1 MREDAEVTGQTYPSR
16 IGVSDIPCGRDEASS
31 AGIAWRPTP
40 FYLERSRLCRF
51 MESFGAESFE
61 ALLNM
66 SAAAPERFW
75 QEAVRDLDI
84 QFYTPYTQVMDTS
97 QGWEWTTW
105 FKGAQYNYVHDALD
119 KRATGEER
127 DRPAIIFE
135 GEEGSVR
142 TLTYGELHEEV
153 CRFAN
158 GLRSLGVEKGDRVG
172 LFMPFTPEVAIAMLA
187 CGKIGAIFIPVFSGY
202 AAPSVASRLND
213 CGAKVLVTSDGFTR
227 RGKPVAMKEVA
238 DQAAAEAPT
247 VENVIVHKRLGRE
260 VPWNDERDI
269 WWDDLV
275 STQSVECETVRTDA
289 EDLYMIIYTSGTTGK
304 PKGAQHVHC
313 GFPIK
318 GSQDMAHGFDLQ
330 PGDIL
335 FWYTDIGWM
344 MGPWAISGALML
356 GATLFMYDG
365 TPDYPGPDRIWAMVE
380 RHGITHLGIS
390 PTAIRAL
397 MSHGDEWVQKHDL
410 ESLLFLG
417 STGEPWNPDPWWWYF
432 RQVGGGRC
440 PIINYSGGT
449 EISGGILCC
458 NPLLPIKPASFN
470 APVPGMAADVVDDQG
485 NPVRGAVGELAI
497 RGPWPGMTRG
507 FWGDPERYKE
517 TYFSRIPGIW
527 VHGDW
532 AQIDDD
538 GYWYILGRS
547 DDTIKVAGKR
557 LGPAE
562 VESAAVSH
570 PAVREAAAIGVP
582 DELKGESVVVFAVLR
597 PPHESSDALRGEIAG
612 AIVAQLGKSLAPKKV
627 LFVSDLPKTRN
638 AKIMRRVI
646 RAKYLGEPLGDIT
659 SLENPAAVEE
669 IGRAI

>member
-1 MREDAEVTGQTYPSR
+1 MSDPYYPAFPDAGN
-16 IGVSDIPCGRDEASS
+16 IPCGSDNPANPD
-31 AGIAWRPTP
+31 IVWRPSP
-40 FYLERSRLCRF
+40 YYLERSRLLAF
-51 MESFGAESFE
+51 MKRLGIAGFQDLLDRAARSPEWFWAE
-61 ALLNM
+61 
-66 SAAAPERFW
+66 AAKDI
-75 QEAVRDLDI
+75 DL
-84 QFYTPYTQVMDTS
+84 QFYTPYSQVMDTS
-97 QGWEWTTW
+97 RGWEWATW
-105 FKGAQYNYVHDALD
+105 FTGAQYNYVNDALD
-119 KRATGEER
+119 KHAFGT
-127 DRPAIIFE
+127 DRHRLAIIFE
-135 GEEGSVR
+135 GEEGTVR
-142 TLTYGELHEEV
+142 TFTYAQLHAEV

-158 GLRSLGVEKGDRVG
+158 ALKALGVGEGDRVG
-172 LFMPFTPEVAIAMLA
+172 LFMPFIPEVAIAMLA
-187 CGKIGAIFIPVFSGY
+187 CGKIGAVFIPVFSGY

-213 CGAKVLVTSDGFTR
+213 CGAKVLVTADGFTR

-238 DQAAAEAPT
+238 DHAADAAPSI
-247 VENVIVHKRLGRE
+247 EHVIVYRRIGGDI
-260 VPWNDERDI
+260 PWNPDRDI
-269 WWDDLV
+269 WWHDAVEL
-275 STQSVECETVRTDA
+275 QSNECASLRTDA
-289 EDLYMIIYTSGTTGK
+289 EHLYMIIYTSGTTGK

-313 GFPIK
+313 GFPVK
-318 GSQDMAHGFDLQ
+318 GAQDMAHGFDVQ
-330 PGDIL
+330 PGDIF

-365 TPDYPGPDRIWAMVE
+365 TPDFPEPDRVWAMIE
-380 RHGITHLGIS
+380 RHKITHLGIS

-397 MSHGDEWVQKHDL
+397 MAQGDEWVSRHDL
-410 ESLLFLG
+410 SSLQFLG
-417 STGEPWNPDPWWWYF
+417 STGEPWNPDPWRWYF
-432 RQVGGGRC
+432 QKVGGGRC

-470 APVPGMAADVVDDQG
+470 APVPGMAADVVDDLG

-497 RGPWPGMTRG
+497 RAPWPGMTRG
-507 FWGDPERYKE
+507 FWGDAARYVD
-517 TYFSRIPGIW
+517 TYFSRIPGMW

-532 AQIDDD
+532 AQIDAD

-570 PAVREAAAIGVP
+570 AQVSEAAAIGVP

-597 PPHESSDALRGEIAG
+597 PGVAETDDLRADIA
-612 AIVAQLGKSLAPKKV
+612 AVIVEQLGKSLAPKKV

-646 RAKYLGEPLGDIT
+646 RARYLDEPLGDIT
-659 SLENPAAVEE
+659 SLENPRAVEG
-669 IGRAI
+669 IGNAR

>member
-1 MREDAEVTGQTYPSR
+1 MVNRA
-16 IGVSDIPCGRDEASS
+16 A
-31 AGIAWRPTP
+31 
-40 FYLERSRLCRF
+40 RSPEWF
-51 MESFGAESFE
+51 W
-61 ALLNM
+61 
-66 SAAAPERFW
+66 AAA
-75 QEAVRDLDI
+75 VKDLGI
-84 QFYTPYTQVMDTS
+84 EFYEPYEKVMDTS
-97 QGWEWTTW
+97 RGWEWTTW
-105 FKGAQYNYVHDALD
+105 FTNAKYNYVHDALD
-119 KRATGEER
+119 KRATGDER
-127 DRPAIIFE
+127 DRTAVIFE
-135 GEEGSVR
+135 GEEGVVR
-142 TLTYGELHEEV
+142 TYTYAQLHAEV

-158 GLRSLGVEKGDRVG
+158 GLQSLGVMEGDRVG

-187 CGKIGAIFIPVFSGY
+187 CGKIGAIFIPIFSGY
-202 AAPSVASRLND
+202 AAPSVASRLSD
-213 CGAKVLVTSDGFTR
+213 CSAKILVTADGFTR

-238 DQAAAEAPT
+238 DAAADAAPS
-247 VENVIVHKRLGRE
+247 VEKVIVHRRVGRD
-260 VPWNDERDI
+260 VPWNGERDV
-269 WWDDLV
+269 WWHDLIEG
-275 STQSVECETVRTDA
+275 QSAECESVRTDA
-289 EDLYMIIYTSGTTGK
+289 EQLYMIIYTSGTTGK

-318 GSQDMAHGFDLQ
+318 GAQDMAHCFDVQ
-330 PGDIL
+330 PGDIM

-365 TPDYPGPDRIWAMVE
+365 TPDFPGPDRVWDMIE

-397 MSHGDEWVQKHDL
+397 MGHGTEWVDKHNL
-410 ESLLFLG
+410 SSLYVLG

-432 RQVGGGRC
+432 KKVGGGKC

-458 NPLLPIKPASFN
+458 NPLLPIKPSSFN
-470 APVPGMAADVVDDQG
+470 APVPGMAADVVDDEG
-485 NPVRGAVGELAI
+485 KPVRGAVGELAI

-507 FWGDPERYKE
+507 FWGDPQRYVD
-517 TYFSRIPGIW
+517 TYFSRVPGVWI
-527 VHGDW
+527 HGDW
-532 AQIDDD
+532 AQVDED

-570 PAVREAAAIGVP
+570 PSVSEAAAIGVP

-597 PPHESSDALRGEIAG
+597 KNVEASDTLRVGIVD
-612 AIVAQLGKSLAPKKV
+612 AIVGQLGKSLAPNKV

-646 RAKYLGEPLGDIT
+646 RARYLGEPLGDIT

-669 IGRAI
+669 IGKAQ

>member
-1 MREDAEVTGQTYPSR
+1 LSDKSGSPGLADNTIPSG
-16 IGVSDIPCGRDEASS
+16 IVSPR
-31 AGIAWRPTP
+31 AGDIAWRPSP
-40 FYLERSRLCRF
+40 FYLQRSRLRAF
-51 MESFGAESFE
+51 MERLGVPSFE
-61 ALLNM
+61 QLLQQ
-66 SAAAPERFW
+66 AAAGPTWFW
-75 QEAVRDLDI
+75 DAAVKDLGI
-84 QFYTPYTQVMDTS
+84 EFYSPYTQVLDTS
-97 QGWEWTTW
+97 RGWEWATW
-105 FKGAQYNYVHDALD
+105 FTGAQYNYVHDALD
-119 KRATGEER
+119 KRAAGEDA

-135 GEEGSVR
+135 GEEGVIR
-142 TLTYGELHEEV
+142 TLTYAQLHAEV

-158 GLRSLGVEKGDRVG
+158 GLRSLGVGKGDRVG

-202 AAPSVASRLND
+202 AAPSVASRLTD
-213 CGAKVLVTSDGFTR
+213 CGAKVLVTADGFTR

-238 DQAAAEAPT
+238 DEAANAAPC
-247 VENVIVHKRLGRE
+247 VEKVVVHRRLGRD
-260 VPWNDERDI
+260 VPWNPERDI
-269 WWDDLV
+269 WWDELV
-275 STQSVECETVRTDA
+275 KGQAGSLETERTGA

-318 GSQDMAHGFDLQ
+318 GAQDMAHCFDLQ

-365 TPDYPGPDRIWAMVE
+365 TPDFPEPDRVWAMVE
-380 RHGITHLGIS
+380 RHKITHLGIS
-390 PTAIRAL
+390 PTAIRAS
-397 MSHGDEWVQKHDL
+397 MAHGDEWVDKHDL
-410 ESLLFLG
+410 SSLTFLG

-432 RQVGGGRC
+432 RKVGGSRC

-449 EISGGILCC
+449 EISGGILACI
-458 NPLLPIKPASFN
+458 PLLPIKPASFN
-470 APVPGMAADVVDDQG
+470 APVPGMAADVVSDSG
-485 NPVRGAVGELAI
+485 EPVRGAVGELAL

-507 FWGDPERYKE
+507 FWGDPERYIE
-517 TYFSRIPGIW
+517 TYFSRIPNLW

-532 AQIDDD
+532 AQIDEH

-570 PAVREAAAIGVP
+570 PQVREAAAIGVP
-582 DELKGESVVVFAVLR
+582 DEMKGESVVVFAVLR
-597 PPHESSDALRGEIAG
+597 PNVQPSDELRAEIVT
-612 AIVAQLGKSLAPKKV
+612 AIVGQLGKSLAPKRV

-638 AKIMRRVI
+638 AKIMRRII
-646 RAKYLGEPLGDIT
+646 RARYLDETLGDI
-659 SLENPAAVEE
+659 SALENPAAVEE
-669 IGRAI
+669 IANAR